1 MNENTEIDPTY
12 DRINLRPAYGI
23 DLRQTFSAM
32 VVRDVC
38 VLTFSTPS
46 TTSHFH
52 LDRSSLTEIWEML
65 ANRQPLVNGEFVL
78 PDAPG
83 FGWEL
88 DEDFIAQYRVDK

>member
-65 ANRQPLVNGEFVL
+65 ANL
-78 PDAPG
+78 DANN
-83 FGWEL
+83 
-88 DEDFIAQYRVDK
+88 EDPNYDSLRDIS